1 MILYGIITLLVVFLS
16 FLVGALILDF
26 TRNRKYIC
34 FSTPTGFF
42 VLLALLFPGYY
53 LITKYQHDPILISKY
68 YIYYTTIVF
77 ILAIIFSVIFYKSIA
92 NAIKIDFK
100 NYKLVLLALC
110 FFIILSFIF
119 IHTKIDYRTDDI
131 NYYGVYIPVRI
142 FIFYS
147 NTLTYDYQS
156 SYVLYSV
163 LMELSKIITNICNL
177 TTPLNLGFI
186 YNVPGLIGIFII
198 SFTFVDLFNILK
210 NKINSKKI
218 AIVVTLLIS
227 LIFLSDYWIFAYP
240 HFTGTLR
247 LIPIILI
254 IDLLTNEDSFLRK
267 SILVSLLIGGLIGL
281 NSSGFFISAI
291 IIYAYLIYSIV
302 NNRLNYLKEIAI
314 MSAYPVSFAV
324 LYYPALLKIF
334 FILYFIFIIVL
345 IFRLDNSLENTLN
358 KFKMGWVLL
367 IITPLLIIIM
377 TYVFNIPSLGDFN
390 NIVTSREFFD
400 NINNFDMV
408 YDLFNVTDIKYLIF
422 NVIFWML
429 LIYTIIR
436 NFNHMNFTLF
446 LALATIIM
454 FFNPLVYRFISMYI
468 TGVAFY
474 RINSLIY
481 NPLVI
486 ISIITYLYN
495 QNSLSKNISL
505 LCLIVLAC
513 LKIYM
518 FDMERL
524 TFDSNYSKTYHADN
538 KDIETISILEN
549 IHLATYE
556 NDVIKDE
563 EMKNPYIHDDQI
575 RIASQIYGAQLFVN
589 PKYSI
594 YGGIDNLLEDRFA
607 YTVIENSEFEQ
618 VFSRRIPG
626 YDLPDVDYTKACS
639 LAYDKKLD
647 YVIVE
652 AQYNWE
658 LQTGLWPCSY
668 QVGEDIGTYRIL
680 KMDYE
685 YWDYNISM
693 GYTEVYEVKN

>member
-26 TRNRKYIC
+26 TRNRKYIG

-42 VLLALLFPGYY
+42 VLLALLYPGYY

-92 NAIKIDFK
+92 NAIKIDVK

-110 FFIILSFIF
+110 FFVILSFIF

-142 FIFYS
+142 FITYS

-210 NKINSKKI
+210 NKINSKKL

-291 IIYAYLIYSIV
+291 IIYTYLIYSIV

-345 IFRLDNSLENTLN
+345 IFRLDNSLENILN

-377 TYVFNIPSLGDFN
+377 TYVFNIPSLMDFN

-408 YDLFNVTDIKYLIF
+408 YDLFNVTDVKYLIF

-513 LKIYM
+513 LKICM

-693 GYTEVYEVKN
+693 GYTEVYEVKD